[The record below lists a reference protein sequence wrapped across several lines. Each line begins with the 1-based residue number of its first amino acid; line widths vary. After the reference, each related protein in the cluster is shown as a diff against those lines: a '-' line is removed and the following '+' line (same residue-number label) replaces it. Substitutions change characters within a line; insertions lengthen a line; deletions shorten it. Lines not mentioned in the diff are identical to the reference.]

1 VAKEKEF
8 LCRQSRRCWLSS
20 APAQL
25 TDPTASLAACQ
36 SPMAYRVHEALI
48 CRARGQ
54 RLELPPSMLA
64 ALHGKNRLT
73 KRSRSHNEDARHHQA
88 EKQGLHD
95 WVEHRGFESWLERC
109 SLDRLLI

>member
-1 VAKEKEF
+1 MV
-8 LCRQSRRCWLSS
+8 
-20 APAQL
+20 
-25 TDPTASLAACQ
+25 
-36 SPMAYRVHEALI
+36 YRVLEALI

-54 RLELPPSMLA
+54 RLKLPPSMLA